1 MKILKLKLL
10 NLLLN
15 HIILLVNHYMLN
27 NNIIKGIITLIYIK
41 PQKKRKSKTFPV
53 FLLTFHRKIRQI

>member
-1 MKILKLKLL
+1 MIVILFKEKEL

-27 NNIIKGIITLIYIK
+27 NNIIKGIITLIYINY
-41 PQKKRKSKTFPV
+41 
-53 FLLTFHRKIRQI
+53 FLILI